1 MPPEQPDDA
10 LTAVTRRP
18 PQHTSMNKTL
28 AVLLGFAG
36 ALAPV
41 ITGYFAYRQAK
52 LEAKADSVSV
62 RGEAAVGYRTL
73 ADPMELLL
81 AFSKS
86 HETRIQTLEA
96 EIREC
101 ALRESIPVAP
111 QPAAPAPSLLRPLPR
126 TLGEAAALAK

>member
-10 LTAVTRRP
+10 LTYVTRRP
-18 PQHTSMNKTL
+18 QPTSTNKTL
-28 AVLLGFAG
+28 AILLGFAG
-36 ALAPV
+36 ALAPA

-52 LEAKADSVSV
+52 I
-62 RGEAAVGYRTL
+62 EAAAETKAVRSEASVGYRTL
-73 ADPMELLL
+73 ADPVELLT

-101 ALRESIPVAP
+101 ALRQSINEPPVV
-111 QPAAPAPSLLRPLPR
+111 QPPPPSLLRALPK
-126 TLGEAAALAK
+126 TLGEANALAQ